1 MFFPPLGYNVVDI
14 FWHSTCAVF
23 PKLKWGNHGEW
34 GLETRYRELHVY
46 FHEQR
51 EYLYPDVAYFIRVS
65 QTAYLIFC
73 QYLRHSYLSTYFL
86 SRIVHLYKILVQ
98 LYFIERI
105 FSFRLLSILNLS
117 LLIPFL
123 IIFQED
129 VMPLFW
135 RNVSITYRPKVEKI
149 N

>member
-1 MFFPPLGYNVVDI
+1 M
-14 FWHSTCAVF
+14 
-23 PKLKWGNHGEW
+23 GNGDW
-34 GLETRYRELHVY
+34 KQGTGNYIVY

-51 EYLYPDVAYFIRVS
+51 EYLYPDVAGILYALVRLLTLYFVS
-65 QTAYLIFC
+65 VLQIFC

-86 SRIVHLYKILVQ
+86 SRTVHLYKILVE

-105 FSFRLLSILNLS
+105 FSFRLWSILNLS

-129 VMPLFW
+129 VIPLFW